1 MRILPDGRW
10 IQLSNR
16 IKIFCIADYN
26 QDAIL
31 LVDVGGRLFINMND
45 ASPRAHLRVIRGIA
59 REYNYSYLLQLVGYT
74 AGMVNLFDQNG
85 NRIEPRFGRVGRELA
100 RYARE
105 LGAKSVIPF
114 SSFHRFERE
123 DSAWANSYLTP
134 LSAYQHGFDETLA
147 EFIPP
152 FAWIDCVSGEILNL
166 DPPEAPIS
174 LRKPA
179 EFGDSWSDELGTD
192 DKQVIN
198 DYFQQKEV
206 LRGMLG
212 FIEFDVGGKLHAVD
226 LAGPRDRGITFAA
239 PRNSLMIAIN
249 NKVFDDLE
257 GTNFMKTTL
266 HNFES
271 LYSGSVYSPSFNA
284 LIGKWADNG
293 GADTKNEVK
302 SYLAEYRHRVTRV
315 DWFLHNLKLEGEPRL
330 RRYLGGESWLY
341 TLARAAYRRALR

>member
-1 MRILPDGRW
+1 
-10 IQLSNR
+10 
-16 IKIFCIADYN
+16 
-26 QDAIL
+26 
-31 LVDVGGRLFINMND
+31 
-45 ASPRAHLRVIRGIA
+45 
-59 REYNYSYLLQLVGYT
+59 
-74 AGMVNLFDQNG
+74 
-85 NRIEPRFGRVGRELA
+85 
-100 RYARE
+100 
-105 LGAKSVIPF
+105 
-114 SSFHRFERE
+114 
-123 DSAWANSYLTP
+123 LTP

-293 GADTKNEVK
+293 GADTKNEIK